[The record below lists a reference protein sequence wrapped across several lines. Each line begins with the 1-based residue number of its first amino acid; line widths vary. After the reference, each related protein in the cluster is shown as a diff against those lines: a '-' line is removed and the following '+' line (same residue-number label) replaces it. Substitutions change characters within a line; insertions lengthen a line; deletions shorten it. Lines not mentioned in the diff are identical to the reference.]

1 MYFTPT
7 RYTLLRI
14 KRRREVLTRGMELIR
29 RRREALTREFM
40 GLVEEC
46 LKRREELTE
55 HIQRAQRKLEFA
67 TAMNPASVESL
78 SCAVKRDVSLEV
90 RVKNIWGVNVPEI
103 EEIPLSR
110 GLKAMGV
117 SALVE
122 SAQAIETALEFEGIM
137 AELVKIAS
145 RETRLVRIG
154 EMIRKDTRRINAL
167 EEVILPQLEKSLK
180 TIERVLEERER
191 EEVFRLKRYK
201 ARKRRY

>member
-14 KRRREVLTRGMELIR
+14 KRRREVLSRGMELIR
-29 RRREALTREFM
+29 RRREALTKEFM
-40 GLVEEC
+40 SLVEEC
-46 LKRREELTE
+46 LKRRDELTE
-55 HIQRAQRKLEFA
+55 HMQRAQRKLEFA
-67 TAMNPASVESL
+67 TVMNPASVESL
-78 SCAVKRDVSLEV
+78 SSAAKRDITVEV
-90 RVKNIWGVNVPEI
+90 KVKNIWGVNVPEV
-103 EEIPLSR
+103 EDIPLSR
-110 GLKAMGV
+110 GLRAMGV

-122 SAQAIETALEFEGIM
+122 SAQTIDAALEFESIM
-137 AELVKIAS
+137 AELVRIAS

-167 EEVILPQLEKSLK
+167 EELVLPQLEKNIK

-201 ARKRRY
+201 SRKRRY